1 MKGGNVKRIAFIG
14 LGNMGLP
21 MSRHLVAGGFEVIG
35 FDLSKDACAAAAASG
50 AAIAGSAAEA
60 AGQADVVITM
70 LPTGQD
76 VRAAYLGEGGLIE
89 ASRPG
94 ALLMDSSTISSTVTV
109 EVAAAARAAGR
120 RMIDAP
126 VSGGTPRAHSGT
138 LTFMVGGEPEDLADA
153 RPLLEA
159 MGAKI
164 FHVGASGAGHT
175 AKLCNNMLSGICMVG
190 TVEALALGVA
200 NGLDP
205 AILSDI
211 MRNSSGTNY
220 ALERYHPYPGLMEN
234 VPSANGFAGG
244 FRSDFQLKDMRLA
257 KELANDSK
265 TMAALGDL
273 ACEIFA
279 MHCRNGFAALDYSSV
294 IKMAMAVPDAPETA
308 PAPKTAA
315 APAASP
321 AE

>member
-1 MKGGNVKRIAFIG
+1 VKRIAFIG

-21 MSRHLVAGGFEVIG
+21 MSRNLLAAGFEVIG
-35 FDLSKDACAAAAASG
+35 YDLSPRARTAAAESGVELAS
-50 AAIAGSAAEA
+50 SAAEA
-60 AGQADVVITM
+60 AGQADCVITM

-76 VRAAYLGEGGLIE
+76 VREAYLADGGLLA

-94 ALLMDSSTISSTVTV
+94 TLLIDSSTISSSVTV
-109 EVAAAARAAGR
+109 EVAAVLRAAGR
-120 RMIDAP
+120 RMLDAP
-126 VSGGTPRAHSGT
+126 VSGGTPRAQAGT
-138 LTFMVGGEPEDLADA
+138 LTFMVGGDAEDLAAA

-159 MGAKI
+159 MGQKI
-164 FHVGASGAGHT
+164 FHVGGNGAGHT

-205 AILSDI
+205 AVLSDV
-211 MRNSSGTNY
+211 MRNSSGANY
-220 ALERYHPYPGLMEN
+220 ALDRYHPYPGLMEN
-234 VPSANGFAGG
+234 VPSANGFEGG

-257 KELANDSK
+257 KQLANDSR

-273 ACEIFA
+273 ACEMFA
-279 MHCRNGFAALDYSSV
+279 MHCRNGHAGLDYSSI
-294 IKMAMAVPDAPETA
+294 IKMAMELPGQAAMTTPA
-308 PAPKTAA
+308 PAGI
-315 APAASP
+315 P

>member
-1 MKGGNVKRIAFIG
+1 MKRIAFIG
-14 LGNMGLP
+14 LGNMGQP
-21 MSRHLVAGGFEVIG
+21 MSRNLLGAGFEVIG
-35 FDLSKDACAAAAASG
+35 FDLLTEACDAVAKMG
-50 AAIAGSAAEA
+50 AKIAGSAAEA
-60 AGQADVVITM
+60 AAQADCVITM
-70 LPTGQD
+70 LPTGQN
-76 VRAAYLGEGGLIE
+76 VRDAYMSAGGLIE
-89 ASRPG
+89 SARPG
-94 ALLMDSSTISSTVTV
+94 TLLMDSSTISSTVTV
-109 EVAAAARAAGR
+109 EVATAAHKAGR

-126 VSGGTPRAHSGT
+126 VSGGTPRAHAGT
-138 LTFMVGGEPEDLADA
+138 LTFMVGGYEEDVKRA

-159 MGAKI
+159 MGQKI
-164 FHVGASGAGHT
+164 FHVGGHGAGHT

-211 MRNSSGTNY
+211 MRNSSGSNY

-234 VPSANGFAGG
+234 VPSAKGFAGG

-273 ACEIFA
+273 ACEMFA
-279 MHCRNGFAALDYSSV
+279 MHCRNGNAGLDYSSI
-294 IKMAMAVPDAPETA
+294 IKMAMTVPDA
-308 PAPKTAA
+308 AA
-315 APAASP
+315 AGPVPVSQPKALVTP

>member
-1 MKGGNVKRIAFIG
+1 MKRIAFIG

-21 MSRHLVAGGFEVIG
+21 MSRHLIAGGFEVIG
-35 FDLSKDACAAAAASG
+35 FDLSRDACAAASADG
-50 AAIAGSAAEA
+50 VRIAGSASDA
-60 AGQADVVITM
+60 AGEADVVITM

-76 VRAAYLGEGGLIE
+76 VRAAYLGDGGLIA

-109 EVAAAARAAGR
+109 EVATAARTAGR

-126 VSGGTPRAHSGT
+126 VSGGTPRAQSGT
-138 LTFMVGGEPEDLADA
+138 LTFMVGGDAADLEEA

-164 FHVGASGAGHT
+164 FHVGGNGAGHT

-220 ALERYHPYPGLMEN
+220 ALERYSPYPGLMEN

-279 MHCRNGFAALDYSSV
+279 MHCRNGHAALDYSSV
-294 IKMAMAVPDAPETA
+294 IKMAMAVPDAPK
-308 PAPKTAA
+308 PAPTAQSAA
-315 APAASP
+315 APAATP

>member
-1 MKGGNVKRIAFIG
+1 MKRIAFIG

-21 MSRHLVAGGFEVIG
+21 MSRNLLAAGFEVIG
-35 FDLSKDACAAAAASG
+35 YDLSPRARTAAAESGVELAS
-50 AAIAGSAAEA
+50 SAAEA
-60 AGQADVVITM
+60 AGQADCVITM

-76 VRAAYLGEGGLIE
+76 VREAYLADGGLLA

-94 ALLMDSSTISSTVTV
+94 TLLIDSSTISSSVTV
-109 EVAAAARAAGR
+109 EVAAVLRAAGR
-120 RMIDAP
+120 RMLDAP
-126 VSGGTPRAHSGT
+126 VSGGTPRAQAGT
-138 LTFMVGGEPEDLADA
+138 LTFMVGGDAEDLAAA

-159 MGAKI
+159 MGQKI
-164 FHVGASGAGHT
+164 FHVGGNGAGHT

-205 AILSDI
+205 AVLSDV
-211 MRNSSGTNY
+211 MRNSSGANY
-220 ALERYHPYPGLMEN
+220 ALDRYHPYPGLMEN
-234 VPSANGFAGG
+234 VPSANGFEGG

-257 KELANDSK
+257 KQLANDSR

-273 ACEIFA
+273 ACEMFA
-279 MHCRNGFAALDYSSV
+279 MHCRNGHAGLDYSSI
-294 IKMAMAVPDAPETA
+294 IKMAMELPGQAAMTTPA
-308 PAPKTAA
+308 PAGI
-315 APAASP
+315 P

>member
-1 MKGGNVKRIAFIG
+1 MKRIAFIG

-21 MSRHLVAGGFEVIG
+21 MTRNLLAGGFEVIG
-35 FDLSKDACAAAAASG
+35 YDLSPRARAAATDSGVALAA
-50 AAIAGSAAEA
+50 SAAEA
-60 AGQADVVITM
+60 AAQAECIITM

-76 VRAAYLGEGGLIE
+76 VREAYLAEGGLLS

-94 ALLMDSSTISSTVTV
+94 ALLIDSSTISSTVTV
-109 EVAAAARAAGR
+109 EVAAALQAAGR
-120 RMIDAP
+120 RMLDAP
-126 VSGGTPRAHSGT
+126 VSGGTPRAQAGT
-138 LTFMVGGEPEDLADA
+138 LTFMVGGDAADLAAA

-159 MGAKI
+159 MGQKI
-164 FHVGASGAGHT
+164 FHVGGNGAGHT

-205 AILSDI
+205 AILSDV
-211 MRNSSGTNY
+211 MRNSSGANY
-220 ALERYHPYPGLMEN
+220 ALDRYHPYPGLMEN
-234 VPSANGFAGG
+234 VPSANGFRGG

-257 KELANDSK
+257 KQLANDSR

-273 ACEIFA
+273 ACEMFA
-279 MHCRNGFAALDYSSV
+279 MHCRNGHAGLDYSSI
-294 IKMAMAVPDAPETA
+294 IKMAMEVPEPPAAVVDAPLA
-308 PAPKTAA
+308 DAA
-315 APAASP
+315 APLGTP